1 MTFSQSPNY
10 YNETYQQIQPPI
22 NPPLPPRFGNLSRP
36 MTYQSESEDSYVK
49 MGSVSVKQ
57 EMLDEFYEKVGPK
70 EEALYE
76 RVGPSQ
82 WNMMT

>member
-1 MTFSQSPNY
+1 MA
-10 YNETYQQIQPPI
+10 
-22 NPPLPPRFGNLSRP
+22 
-36 MTYQSESEDSYVK
+36 YQSDSEDSYVK

-82 WNMMT
+82 WNVMT